1 MMQTPRSLAGAF
13 ALVCNTR
20 NVTDTE
26 ITQEF
31 VRPAHALVQLR
42 HKPPSPLLRLLL
54 RNPRV
59 NRLDTDIA
67 AARAREARLLQ
78 VRVCLGT

>member
-1 MMQTPRSLAGAF
+1 MQTPRSFAGAF
-13 ALVCNTR
+13 ALVCSTR
-20 NVTDTE
+20 NFRDTE

-31 VRPAHALVQLR
+31 VRPAHALIKIW
-42 HKPPSPLLRLLL
+42 HKPLLPVLSLLL

-59 NRLDTDIA
+59 DRLNADIA

-78 VRVCLGT
+78 VRVCLGA